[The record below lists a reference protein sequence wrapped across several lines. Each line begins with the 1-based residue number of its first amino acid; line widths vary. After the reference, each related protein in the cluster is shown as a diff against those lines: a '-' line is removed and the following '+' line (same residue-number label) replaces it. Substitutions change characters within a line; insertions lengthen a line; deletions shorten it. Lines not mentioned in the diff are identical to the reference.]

1 MTLKKGKP
9 GWRDVKGALV
19 DFDRAGLLALVQDM
33 YAASKDNQVFLH
45 ARFGL
50 GEDALEPYRVV
61 IERWLC
67 PDVYKN
73 QDYSVAKAKKPI
85 ADYKKAIGLPTGLAC
100 LDGLASQDT
109 AACPASTEILVVDAG
124 SHDGTGRRQRRHR
137 QAARG
142 HCPGS
147 GGAAAGGLNSVR
159 RAPRRPGR
167 HGAGLRGPLARALR
181 GGACSVDAANAS
193 GVRPPGRGHQ

>member
-73 QDYSVAKAKKPI
+73 QDYSVAKARKPI
-85 ADYKKAIGLPTGLAC
+85 ADYKKAIGL
-100 LDGLASQDT
+100 
-109 AACPASTEILVVDAG
+109 
-124 SHDGTGRRQRRHR
+124 
-137 QAARG
+137 
-142 HCPGS
+142 
-147 GGAAAGGLNSVR
+147 AAGPMSGIHLALQGRYGLS
-159 RAPRRPGR
+159 A
-167 HGAGLRGPLARALR
+167 AQLARANVRYCLQAYAAAVVWLAVI
-181 GGACSVDAANAS
+181 GSVL
-193 GVRPPGRGHQ
+193 GVRLLPAWS

>member
-1 MTLKKGKP
+1 MTTKKGKP

-45 ARFGL
+45 ARLGL
-50 GEDALEPYRVV
+50 GADALEPYRVV

-85 ADYKKAIGLPTGLAC
+85 ADYKKAIGLPAGLAELMVFYC
-100 LDGLASQDT
+100 EQATGFSAEFGLDGDAYYG
-109 AACPASTEILVVDAG
+109 ALV
-124 SHDGTGRRQRRHR
+124 RMFE
-137 QAARG
+137 QA
-142 HCPGS
+142 
-147 GGAAAGGLNSVR
+147 LTMV
-159 RAPRRPGR
+159 
-167 HGAGLRGPLARALR
+167 AGLPEPQRATFLER
-181 GGACSVDAANAS
+181 LDVVRVMGQNVGW
-193 GVRPPGRGHQ
+193 GVGEEFDVLWRCAGLETDGS